1 MSTTSFKNF
10 IFPICL
16 LFSLTVLG
24 QEERKLKGQVLE
36 TPSNEPLVGA
46 GVYLISEK
54 RGALTDLDGRFTIT
68 AFSDTGAIQIRY
80 AGYETGNFRIEN
92 WPKGG
97 LLAKIAPLTREGV
110 IITAEKS
117 VQEKV
122 AVNQMSVENLS
133 IKEAKLL
140 PALFG
145 EVDILKTLQLK
156 PGVQGGGEGFSGLY
170 VRGGGPDQ
178 NLMLIDGA
186 TVYNPNHLFGL
197 FSVFNSDAVESVDL
211 YKGAF
216 PARYSGRLSSVVD
229 IKMRDAKADK
239 WTVNG
244 GIGLISSRLAVEGP
258 AIKDKLSVLV
268 AARRTYFD
276 IFTRMYNRS
285 QEGKAGFDP
294 IPDYYFQDLNTK
306 ITWKPNSKD
315 KLTFTGYIGRDVFTF
330 SRNRFDILFE
340 WGNTTGNLR
349 WQRELTPDLAITSN
363 FIITDYH
370 YQISNKFDSFRFG
383 LTSGITDYTAKS
395 ELIWT
400 QNRRSHWHTGINLTH
415 HKLDIGRAS
424 ASSSDGSFRFE
435 SGTSPTARSGSLYV
449 GNEFDATENLQ
460 VASGLALTGFNQT
473 KDWFGGV
480 EPRLSLRYKLTDR
493 ISLKANYTRMYQ
505 YLHLASNSGAS
516 LPTDLWYPS
525 NRTVRPQISDQVAAS
540 FSISLWDDQLFLS
553 NEYYYKNMQRQ
564 IDLKDGASFF
574 VNNSLDTVFVFGKG
588 WAYGTEIYLEKK
600 KGKLTGWIGYTLSY
614 TWRQFSEI
622 NNGEAFH
629 PRYDRRH
636 DISVVGIY
644 KLAPRW
650 NLSATW
656 VYGTGNA
663 ISLPES
669 RYFFQDIVGTQ
680 DPLALFTVVP
690 LVKNRNSFRMEPTH
704 RIDFGLVY
712 QLKPRWG
719 EADLSFS
726 VYNGYNRKNPFFIY
740 FETVTENLDG
750 TGRILGFKAKQVSL
764 FPLIPSITYN
774 FRF

>member
-1 MSTTSFKNF
+1 MSTN
-10 IFPICL
+10 
-16 LFSLTVLG
+16 SLKTVFFLIVF
-24 QEERKLKGQVLE
+24 LKGLLAVSQDKRTLTGRVVE
-36 TPSNEPLVGA
+36 AESKEPLIGA
-46 GVYLISEK
+46 AVYLVSEK
-54 RGALTDLDGRFTIT
+54 KGILSDLDGN
-68 AFSDTGAIQIRY
+68 FSIGTSADTGTIQIKSS
-80 AGYETGNFRIEN
+80 GYQSRTFRIEK
-92 WPKGG
+92 WPKGRFVAE
-97 LLAKIAPLTREGV
+97 LSPQIREGV

-117 VQEKV
+117 VQDKV

-197 FSVFNSDAVESVDL
+197 FSVFNSDAVQSVDL

-239 WTVNG
+239 WVVNG
-244 GIGLISSRLAVEGP
+244 GVGLISSRLAVEGP
-258 AIKDKLSVLV
+258 IIKDKLSILV

-276 IFTRMYNRS
+276 IFTRMYNKS
-285 QEGKAGFDP
+285 QENKIRYTP

-306 ITWKPNSKD
+306 ITWKPTKKD
-315 KLTFTGYIGRDVFTF
+315 KLTFTGYIGRDIFNF
-330 SRNRFDILFE
+330 SRNRFNVLFE

-349 WQRELTPDLAITSN
+349 WQREISPELAISSN
-363 FIITDYH
+363 LIITDYH
-370 YQISNKFDSFRFG
+370 YKISNNFDNFSFG
-383 LTSGITDYTAKS
+383 LTSGIRDYTAKS
-395 ELIWT
+395 ELTWIP
-400 QNRRSHWHTGINLTH
+400 NPRSHWHTGVNITH
-415 HKLDIGRAS
+415 HELDIGRAS
-424 ASSSDGSFRFE
+424 ASSSDGSFKFE
-435 SGTSPTARSGSLYV
+435 TGTSPTARSGSVYA
-449 GNEFDATENLQ
+449 GNDYDFTEKLQ
-460 VASGLALTGFNQT
+460 VSSGLALTGFNQNS
-473 KDWFGGV
+473 DYFGGL
-480 EPRLSLRYKLTDR
+480 EPRLSARYSINKK

-525 NRTVRPQISDQVAAS
+525 NRVVKPQISDQVAAS
-540 FSISLWDDQLFLS
+540 YSISLWDDQLFFS
-553 NEYYYKNMQRQ
+553 NEYYYKNMKRQ

-574 VNNSLDTVFVFGKG
+574 VNDKLDTVFVFGKG
-588 WAYGTEIYLEKK
+588 WAYGTELYLEKK

-614 TWRQFSEI
+614 TWRQFPTI
-622 NNGEAFH
+622 NFGEAFH

-636 DISVVGIY
+636 DISVVAMY
-644 KLAPRW
+644 KFSERL
-650 NLSATW
+650 NFSATW

-663 ISLPES
+663 ISLPEA
-669 RYFFQDIVGTQ
+669 RYFVQDIVGTQ
-680 DPLALFTVVP
+680 DPQALFTVVP
-690 LVKNRNSFRMEPTH
+690 LVKNRNSFRMEPSH
-704 RIDFGLVY
+704 RMDLGIVY
-712 QLKPRWG
+712 KLKPKWG
-719 EADLSFS
+719 EADLTFS

-740 FETVTENLDG
+740 FETVTENPDG
-750 TGRILGFKAKQVSL
+750 SGRILGFKARQVSL

-774 FRF
+774 FKF

>member
-1 MSTTSFKNF
+1 MKRYIFFLLSLLSFPLWAQDKGRF
-10 IFPICL
+10 I
-16 LFSLTVLG
+16 SGKVREAG
-24 QEERKLKGQVLE
+24 SG
-36 TPSNEPLVGA
+36 EPLIGA
-46 GVYLISEK
+46 GVYLVSEK
-54 RGALTDLDGRFTIT
+54 RGALTNFDGDFKIMMLE
-68 AFSDTGAIQIRY
+68 DTGTLDVKY
-80 AGYETGNFRIEN
+80 AGYETKVVKISFFSQQRIIVDLN
-92 WPKGG
+92 PK
-97 LLAKIAPLTREGV
+97 TTQEV
-110 IITAEKS
+110 VITAEKS
-117 VQEKV
+117 VQEQV
-122 AVNQMSVENLS
+122 SRNQMSVENLS

-216 PARYSGRLSSVVD
+216 PAQFSGRLSSVVD
-229 IKMRDAKADK
+229 IKMRDARSDK
-239 WTVNG
+239 WTFAG
-244 GIGLISSRLAVEGP
+244 GLGLISSRFSAEGP
-258 AIKDKLSVLV
+258 IVKDKLSVLV

-276 IFTRMYNRS
+276 VFTRMYNKS
-285 QEGKAGFDP
+285 QEGKANFDP

-306 ITWKPNSKD
+306 ITWRPNAKD
-315 KLTFTGYIGRDVFTF
+315 KITFTGYIGRDIFSF
-330 SRNRFDILFE
+330 SRNRFKINFE

-349 WQRELTPDLAITSN
+349 WQRDLSPDLLWSSN
-363 FIITDYH
+363 FLVTDYH
-370 YQISNKFDSFRFG
+370 YTISNNFDNFSFG
-383 LTSGITDYTAKS
+383 LTSGIRDYAARS

-400 QNRRSHWHTGINLTH
+400 QNKRSHWRTGFSVSH
-415 HKLDIGRAS
+415 HNLDIGRAS
-424 ASSSDGSFRFE
+424 ASSSDGSFKFE
-435 SGTSPTARSGSLYV
+435 SGTSPSATSSSVYA
-449 GNEFDATENLQ
+449 GNEYDLTEKLQ
-460 VASGLALTGFNQT
+460 VNTGMAISGFYQSSEWFSGL
-473 KDWFGGV
+473 
-480 EPRLSLRYKLTDR
+480 EPRISLRYKWSDKV
-493 ISLKANYTRMYQ
+493 SFKANYARMYQ

-525 NRTVRPQISDQVAAS
+525 NNIVKPQISDQVAGGY
-540 FSISLWDDQLFLS
+540 SISLWDDQIFFS

-574 VNNSLDTVFVFGKG
+574 VNNQLDTVFVFGRG

-600 KGKLTGWIGYTLSY
+600 KGRLTGWIGYTLSY
-614 TWRQFSEI
+614 TWRQFNDI
-622 NNGEAFH
+622 NFGKAFH

-636 DISVVGIY
+636 DVSVVAMY
-644 KLAPRW
+644 KLSDRL
-650 NLSATW
+650 NVSATW

-663 ISLPES
+663 ISLPET
-669 RYFFQDIVGTQ
+669 RYFFQDIIGTQ
-680 DPLALFTVVP
+680 DPQGLFTVVP
-690 LVKNRNSFRMEPTH
+690 MVRERNSFRMEASH
-704 RIDFGLVY
+704 RLDIGLV
-712 QLKPRWG
+712 LKMKPKWG
-719 EADLSFS
+719 EADWTFS

-764 FPLIPSITYN
+764 FPLIPSVTYN